1 MNRVLLRKWLFL
13 LVMLVPMYTF
23 AQQIT
28 LKGKVISQD
37 DGLAIPGA
45 TVKVKGTTEGA
56 LAGSDGSFSL
66 KADRGATLVV
76 SFIGYLSKEV
86 KVTGNTV
93 IINLSSQTRALAE
106 VTVTTA
112 QGIKRQARSIGY
124 SVATIDNKTLNEGK
138 PVDVANGLTA
148 KVSGLQ
154 VNLVSNGINPSTR
167 IVLRGARSI
176 KGNNQA
182 LVVVDDVITNSDILA
197 TLNPNDI
204 ESTTILKGAN
214 ASALYGADGANGVI
228 IVTTKKGTNGQP
240 LINYSFTGQV
250 EELSYLPP
258 QNTQFGSY
266 GGEAAGSI
274 NGVTGSAG
282 QYPSTDRNGF
292 YLYQPYEN
300 QSFGPLY
307 NGKLVPLGGPVQIH
321 HPDGSTTI
329 DTLKVPYSYH
339 GKGVRD
345 WFNKAYTIQHDFS
358 FSNGNKDNGFYF
370 SVQDVNKTGI
380 VPNEKYERTGFR
392 VNGTNKKGIFFINYN
407 ANYSRIST
415 QEVGGSFFQGRPYY
429 FNAFQTPGQVPVN
442 LEKNIDGPY
451 GDVNGFYSSYAPNP
465 AWQSNHSFIRNKDD
479 RFLGGVSIGIK
490 PTDWLTLTART
501 GITYDGYSVKQ
512 TRDAVNFSTFAL
524 TDPTGTSNMASQLKF
539 VQAASGTNVS
549 QGVVAGNI
557 TQISADFLAN
567 FKKKFNDFTVDL
579 TLGATTKDNTSKF
592 ATLTANSLVIPNFFN
607 ISNVQGVPGYAEYN
621 SQRRLIGAFGDLTV
635 GYKNWLFLNVT
646 GRKDYTSLLS
656 IANRSYFYPQANL
669 GFVFTDA
676 LPFLKDNK
684 ILTYGKLSG
693 SISKVYQVSI
703 PEYSLRNFY
712 VLGAGFPFGSQ
723 AGYGQSSSTL
733 DPNLKP
739 EQTLAKEIDIELGF
753 LDNRINFK
761 AAYYKENT
769 KDQTLPVDI
778 SAATGFTS
786 AQINTGELE
795 NHGYEFDLNFAPV
808 VSLNN
813 GFRWDF
819 GANLSIVQNKVIS
832 LYKGLKE
839 IAILNTLNSSFSGKA
854 DIYAIVGSPYPILK
868 TPDFLRD
875 KMGRVIVD
883 GSTGLPSVDPVL
895 KNVGQT
901 NPKYRLGLN
910 TSFSF
915 KGLRLSVVADY
926 RAGNVILN
934 GIGQSLD
941 FGGTDAHSTQNGRQ
955 RFVWPN
961 SVLLNADGTSSPNKN
976 VTVNDGGY
984 TLYSGFLNSAGAA
997 GTPYV
1002 TSAAFWKLRELSL
1015 SYTIPQRWLDQ
1026 TKFIKKAS
1034 IGLVGRNLLMWRPKS
1049 NTFTDPEFS
1058 EDNSNATGYTTVN
1071 QTPPTRLYGIT
1082 ASISF

>member
-13 LVMLVPMYTF
+13 LVMLVPMFTF

-45 TVKVKGTTEGA
+45 TVKVKGTTDGA
-56 LAGSDGSFSL
+56 LVGADGTFSI
-66 KADRGATLVV
+66 KADKGATLVV

-86 KVTGNTV
+86 KITGNTI
-93 IINLSSQTRALAE
+93 IINLASQTRALAE

-154 VNLVSNGINPSTR
+154 INLVSNGINPSTR

-228 IVTTKKGTNGQP
+228 IVVTKKGTNGTP
-240 LINYSFTGQV
+240 LISYSFTGQV
-250 EELSYLPP
+250 EALSYLPP

-266 GGEAAGSI
+266 GGEAAGTS
-274 NGVTGSAG
+274 NNFAGGAG
-282 QYPSTDRNGF
+282 QYPATDRNGF

-300 QSFGPLY
+300 QSFGPQF
-307 NGKLVPLGGPVQIH
+307 NGKIVPLGGPVQIH
-321 HPDGSTTI
+321 HKDGSTTL

-392 VNGTNKKGIFFINYN
+392 VNGTNKKGIFFINYS
-407 ANYSRIST
+407 ANYSRISSQQVAGT
-415 QEVGGSFFQGRPYY
+415 YSNGSGYY
-429 FNAFQTPGQVPVN
+429 FNASQTPGQVPVN
-442 LEKNIDGPY
+442 LEKNIDSPY
-451 GDVNGFYSSYAPNP
+451 GDVNGFYSSYATNP
-465 AWQSNHSFIRNKDD
+465 YWQANHSFNRGKDD
-479 RFLGGVSIGIK
+479 RFLGSVAIGVK
-490 PTDWLTLTART
+490 PTEWLTLTART
-501 GITYDGYSVKQ
+501 GITYDGFSTKY
-512 TRDAVNFSTFAL
+512 TRDAVNFSPFAL
-524 TDPTGTSNMASQLKF
+524 TDPTGTGTVPFSTKF
-539 VQAASGTNVS
+539 APAQTSLS
-549 QGVVAGNI
+549 AGNAA
-557 TQISADFLAN
+557 QISADFLAN
-567 FKKKFNDFTVDL
+567 VKKKFNDFTFDL
-579 TLGATTKDNTSKF
+579 TLGATTKDNTLKYTS
-592 ATLTANSLVIPNFFN
+592 LSANALVIPNFFN
-607 ISNVQGVPGYAEYN
+607 ISNVQGVPSYN
-621 SQRRLIGAFGDLTV
+621 ETTTQRRLIGAFADLTV
-635 GYKNWLFLNVT
+635 GYKNWLFLNLT

-684 ILTYGKLSG
+684 ILTYGKISG

-703 PEYSLRNFY
+703 PEYSLRNYY
-712 VLGAGFPFGSQ
+712 VLGAGFPYGSQ

-739 EQTLAKEIDIELGF
+739 EQTLAKELDLELGF
-753 LDNRINFK
+753 LDNRINVK

-795 NHGYEFDLNFAPV
+795 NQGYEFDLNLTPV

-813 GFRWDF
+813 GFRWNF
-819 GANLSIVQNKVIS
+819 GANLSIVQNKVLS
-832 LYKGLKE
+832 LYKGLSE
-839 IAILNTLNSSFSGKA
+839 LAIVNNRGTSFGTAS

-868 TPDFLRD
+868 TLDFLKD

-883 GSTGLPSVDPVL
+883 PNTGLPSVDPKL
-895 KNVGQT
+895 QNVGQT

-915 KGLRLSVVADY
+915 KGFTLTAVGEY

-941 FGGTDAHSTQNGRQ
+941 FTGTNAHSTQNGRQ

-976 VTVNDGGY
+976 ITVNDGGY
-984 TLYSGFLNSAGAA
+984 TLWSGLLNSAGAA

-1015 SYTIPQRWLDQ
+1015 NYTFPQKLLDQ

-1034 IGLVGRNLLMWRPKS
+1034 IGLVGRNLLLWRPKS

-1082 ASISF
+1082 ATISF